1 MARAQEVFEDKSQQ
15 LNGQEQLLEFEKVV
29 ILRVVDTKWTD
40 HIDAMDQLRQSVG
53 LRAYGQNNPLVE
65 YQTEGYSMYNN
76 MVGSIEYEVTRLF
89 MKSEIR
95 QNVQREQVAQGQAE
109 HPETEQDAAAQSN
122 TSAKRQPVRV
132 DKKVGRNDLCPCG
145 SGKKFKNC
153 HGRNA

>member
-1 MARAQEVFEDKSQQ
+1 
-15 LNGQEQLLEFEKVV
+15 
-29 ILRVVDTKWTD
+29 
-40 HIDAMDQLRQSVG
+40 
-53 LRAYGQNNPLVE
+53 
-65 YQTEGYSMYNN
+65 
-76 MVGSIEYEVTRLF
+76 RLF

-122 TSAKRQPVRV
+122 TSAKRQPVHV